1 MKTRA
6 ITAAS
11 PSRAAV
17 KPRGRRRHD
26 PDLHMRERLLAGATQ
41 LFADQGIA
49 TTTMTQIAAAAGVT
63 SAMVHYYFT
72 NREKLLDAVVDERI
86 APAIAYVWGGEA
98 SEVGEISGISGGGER
113 PAHPQALVQALV
125 ERLFDVTAQLPWLP
139 PLWLREIVNEGGLL
153 RERMLKRLPIE
164 QLQRFTAQI
173 GAAQQAGAVNPGLE
187 APLLF
192 MSILALVML
201 PLATSKLWQS
211 TRGLPKVEREALR
224 RHVTALLA
232 GAMRMPEGAG
242 ALAADGANLEHGG
255 PEAATRTSTST
266 RARSRRAPGARS

>member
-1 MKTRA
+1 MSTRA
-6 ITAAS
+6 VTVGAATGTAATS
-11 PSRAAV
+11 GRAAV

-26 PDLHMRERLLAGATQ
+26 ADLDMRERLLASATQ
-41 LFADQGIA
+41 LFAEQGIA
-49 TTTMTQIAAAAGVT
+49 ATTMAQIAAAAGVT

-86 APAIAYVWGGEA
+86 ARSIAYVWSSEN
-98 SEVGEISGISGGGER
+98 SEVGGAGEAD
-113 PAHPQALVQALV
+113 AHPQALVQALV
-125 ERLFDVTAQLPWLP
+125 ERLFEVTAQLPWLP

-173 GAAQQAGAVNPGLE
+173 GAAQQAGAVNPDLE

-232 GAMRMPEGAG
+232 GAMRVPEGAH
-242 ALAADGANLEHGG
+242 LRRDRTDTAAR
-255 PEAATRTSTST
+255 P
-266 RARSRRAPGARS
+266 RSRRTPGEST

>member
-1 MKTRA
+1 MNTRA
-6 ITAAS
+6 VTAGS
-11 PSRAAV
+11 SSRAAV
-17 KPRGRRRHD
+17 KARGRRRHD

-72 NREKLLDAVVDERI
+72 NREKLLDAVADERI
-86 APAIAYVWGGEA
+86 APAIAYVWGGEGR
-98 SEVGEISGISGGGER
+98 EVGGISGDGESA
-113 PAHPQALVQALV
+113 AHPHALVQALV
-125 ERLFDVTAQLPWLP
+125 ERLFDVTAHMPWLP

-173 GAAQQAGAVNPGLE
+173 GAAQQAGAVNPHLE

-232 GAMRMPEGAG
+232 GAMRMPEDTGAQAGGG
-242 ALAADGANLEHGG
+242 AETAARPSTHA
-255 PEAATRTSTST
+255 RT
-266 RARSRRAPGARS
+266 RRAPGARS